1 MKSKMIR
8 LQKALSESGLL
19 SRRKAAS
26 VISEGKVKVNGK
38 TIYQK
43 GFKID
48 PEKDTIELEGKIIS
62 IQIPKVYFLLN
73 KPQGVICTL
82 KDNLGR
88 KKITDLLPKFP
99 FKIFPVGRLDY
110 NSEGLIV
117 ITNDGELANIL
128 IHPSYKIIKTYR
140 VKIQGNLSHEKI
152 IAIKNGIEIDGRKVI
167 PKSLRILKATKNMW
181 IEISLPEGRKHII
194 KRLLKKIG
202 YPVMRLKRIQI
213 GPLAAPELKP
223 GQFRQLY
230 PKELNILKQL
240 KNQL

>member
-19 SRRKAAS
+19 SKRKAAS

-38 TIYQK
+38 LIYQK

-48 PEKDTIELEGKIIS
+48 PDKDTIELEGKIVS
-62 IQIPKVYFLLN
+62 VKIPKIYFLLN

-110 NSEGLIV
+110 NSEGLIL

-128 IHPSYKIIKTYR
+128 THPSYKIIKTYR
-140 VKIQGNLSHEKI
+140 VKIQGNLSPKEIK
-152 IAIKNGIEIDGRKVI
+152 AIKNGIEIDKRKVI
-167 PKSLRILKATKNMW
+167 LKSLRILKAAKNTW
-181 IEISLPEGRKHII
+181 IEITLHEGRKHII
-194 KRLLKKIG
+194 KRLFKKI
-202 YPVMRLKRIQI
+202 YHPVMRLKRIQI
-213 GPLAAPELKP
+213 GSLTAPELKP

-240 KNQL
+240 KYQL